1 MKKLNP
7 SLFFMVAGTLLL
19 SGCSLKESMPLS
31 CETTDSNDLCTNH
44 SSPQSSLTP
53 ITSSEEELKEYTNL
67 PSESMIQ
74 VLDFESAKTLIESGT
89 GVLAFSFPS
98 CPWCQEALPVLNEVA
113 TEFRETPVFYLN
125 VRQLS
130 RGEADTE
137 YEQLAQLLKPYLTP
151 DEDGELVIYV
161 PDVFFIQEGKVIG
174 HHLGTTDDHDAHER
188 QMTAE
193 EVEELKETYFTLFES
208 WATNH

>member
-1 MKKLNP
+1 
-7 SLFFMVAGTLLL
+7 MVAGTLLL